1 MTSELVMYVLCDE
14 VNGHDVVTTLP
25 GDDDVSIPKQN
36 QMSRSGSTQQRE
48 ACGHINV
55 DLRLVPAY
63 A

>member
-1 MTSELVMYVLCDE
+1 MTSKLVMYVLCDE

-48 ACGHINV
+48 ACGYINV
-55 DLRLVPAY
+55 DL
-63 A
+63 